1 MVKRPNKIKAIIV
14 SAGNGKRVGGD
25 LPKQYLKSDGIP
37 ILAKTIQRF
46 HEVDIIDEVIVV
58 ISQKHQKYF
67 DKFILPIIQ
76 KEVVIILGGKTRRE
90 SVYEGLKHTD
100 LEDLVLIHDGAR
112 PFITY
117 ELIIKIINGVKH
129 FGAAAPG
136 MKVTDSIWEK
146 NNKVISGVQNRD
158 NFLKAQTPQGFFT
171 KDIIKNYE
179 KVKKE
184 PSDDVELAVNNGL
197 RVRIV
202 EGDEKN
208 IKITTMNDIENINST
223 SKSFLKIRTGIGYDV
238 HAFEAGN
245 ELILCGLKI
254 PFNKSLKGHS
264 DADVVMHAITDAI
277 YGAIAEGDIGTWFP
291 PNDIKWKNSNSEVF
305 LKHANSLLTKKGYV
319 ISNLDCTIIC
329 EEPKIQPYTQKMRI
343 NMENILQI
351 TKDRISIKATT
362 TEKLGFTGRKEG
374 IAVQAIITVQKND

>member
-25 LPKQYLKSDGIP
+25 LPKQYLKIDGIP

-76 KEVVIILGGKTRRE
+76 KKVVIILGGKTRRE

>member
-25 LPKQYLKSDGIP
+25 LPKQYLKIDGIP

-100 LEDLVLIHDGAR
+100 LQDLVLIHDGAR

-171 KDIIKNYE
+171 KDIIKNYK

-197 RVRIV
+197 KVRIV

-264 DADVVMHAITDAI
+264 DSDVVMHAITDAI

-291 PNDIKWKNSNSEVF
+291 PNDIKWKNSNSAVF

-351 TKDRISIKATT
+351 TKDQISIKATT
-362 TEKLGFTGRKEG
+362 TEKLGFTGRKDG
-374 IAVQAIITVQKND
+374 IAAQAIITVQKND

>member
-25 LPKQYLKSDGIP
+25 LPKQYLKIDGIP

>member
-25 LPKQYLKSDGIP
+25 LPKQYLKIDGIP

-46 HEVDIIDEVIVV
+46 REVDIIDEVIVV

-76 KEVVIILGGKTRRE
+76 KKVVIILGGKTRRE

>member
-25 LPKQYLKSDGIP
+25 LPKQYLKIDGIP

-90 SVYEGLKHTD
+90 SVYEGLKHTGS
-100 LEDLVLIHDGAR
+100 EDLVLIHDGAR

-197 RVRIV
+197 KVRIV

-264 DADVVMHAITDAI
+264 DADVGMHAITDAI

>member
-25 LPKQYLKSDGIP
+25 LPKQYLKIDGIP

-90 SVYEGLKHTD
+90 SVYEGLKHTGS
-100 LEDLVLIHDGAR
+100 EDLVLIHDGAR

-197 RVRIV
+197 KVRIV

-208 IKITTMNDIENINST
+208 IKITTMNDIEKINST

>member
-25 LPKQYLKSDGIP
+25 LPKQYLKIDGIP

-90 SVYEGLKHTD
+90 SVYEGLKHTGS
-100 LEDLVLIHDGAR
+100 EDLVLIHDGAR